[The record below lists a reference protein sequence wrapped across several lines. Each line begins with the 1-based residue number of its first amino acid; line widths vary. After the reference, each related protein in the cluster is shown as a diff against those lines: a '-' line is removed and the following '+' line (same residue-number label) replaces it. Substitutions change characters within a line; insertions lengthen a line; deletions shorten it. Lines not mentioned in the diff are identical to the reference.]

1 MRPAA
6 QVQAIRGLACGNAAA
21 NAVHVAAMTHGAR
34 RSTRRSS
41 LFSTAAAS
49 CVPNTSEIDDLATG
63 ADPRC
68 DNVLDTSRVMKRLTS
83 VALIFA
89 SACAFPTPHAS
100 EALVAAKP
108 RVHIDEKAERAW
120 IGVNGRARVIEL
132 GGNEHLGTTLTI
144 HGINAAPNDVA
155 LLSNAALARG
165 ERTLTIAYDDN
176 YRRLQDTADDFA
188 RQVEAVQSMLPPQ
201 TRLRIDAHSM
211 GARAIVVA
219 LDRMQ
224 RAGHLTRSH
233 IDLHLIA
240 PLLRGVRAANQA
252 WMMPLLLPFG
262 LSTLVKNAEPA
273 RDLAESSE
281 FQRELEA
288 ARFPANIR
296 VAITLAE
303 HDRFASKDAT
313 CTKLAQRWRASVLVL
328 PGTTHLSIVSAASSQ
343 DHLPALITRAPAE
356 QGRTARHADRRSV
369 HQSFNT
375 LAATSGKPWMR
386 DQALLAGSVELPN
399 LGRRHHPDLPGPTL
413 NALDHEVQLP
423 RAHTR

>member
-1 MRPAA
+1 
-6 QVQAIRGLACGNAAA
+6 
-21 NAVHVAAMTHGAR
+21 
-34 RSTRRSS
+34 
-41 LFSTAAAS
+41 
-49 CVPNTSEIDDLATG
+49 
-63 ADPRC
+63 
-68 DNVLDTSRVMKRLTS
+68 MKRLTS

-89 SACAFPTPHAS
+89 SACAFSTPHARD
-100 EALVAAKP
+100 ALVAATP

-132 GGNEHLGTTLTI
+132 GGDERLGTTLTI

-176 YRRLQDTADDFA
+176 FRRLQNTADDFA
-188 RQVEAVQSMLPPQ
+188 RHVEAAQSMLKPQ

-224 RAGHLTRSH
+224 RAGRLTGDSV
-233 IDLHLIA
+233 DLHLIA
-240 PLLRGVRAANQA
+240 PLLRGIRAANQT

-262 LSTLVKNAEPA
+262 LSSLVKNAEPA
-273 RDLAESSE
+273 RDLAQSSE

-288 ARFPANIR
+288 ARFPAQVR

-313 CTKLAQRWRASVLVL
+313 TIKLAERWRASVLVL
-328 PGTTHLSIVSAASSQ
+328 PGTTHLSILSAASSH
-343 DHLPALITRAPAE
+343 DHMQLGAAPAHSLLRTTTTYAINQQPYLRAIACCKTKHVCTRSPPALRTIGSFGRRNDVPRRGFRPSQQAMSRRFLPAASSWRA
-356 QGRTARHADRRSV
+356 TARSSRRLESD
-369 HQSFNT
+369 N
-375 LAATSGKPWMR
+375 
-386 DQALLAGSVELPN
+386 
-399 LGRRHHPDLPGPTL
+399 
-413 NALDHEVQLP
+413 P
-423 RAHTR
+423 RC